1 MLEYP
6 TSPLISRILCI
17 ILCVFSSQNIPSE
30 SVLLILLQNPHV
42 PLHAVHDLIAQ
53 MQLFLQMRQ
62 NHPFDRLFYPSP
74 FIHPSSPTI
83 HRIRDLL
90 HFLRDVLAVYQ
101 HIPVLR
107 QLLRNHLH
115 RAFLLRSQREEPM
128 ELAVDRAVQR
138 QRQAAQIV
146 DERRWNVVN
155 RRFLDVR
162 RAEERY
168 FEHELHD
175 DALGCSAERHRI
187 AESAAQK
194 NHSRLEEMID
204 VVVGGAV
211 ELAQLHARLALDEH
225 VPGDEVVEDWVILG
239 VLECV
244 EIRSGRNAVAS
255 AGQLTT
261 AHRVDV
267 FGSRK
272 KRFRENTP
280 CRALREE
287 DAACPCLIGRSSR
300 ICRISILGG

>member
-1 MLEYP
+1 MISSP
-6 TSPLISRILCI
+6 KCSCSCRCGRTIPLI
-17 ILCVFSSQNIPSE
+17 VSSIY
-30 SVLLILLQNPHV
+30 
-42 PLHAVHDLIAQ
+42 
-53 MQLFLQMRQ
+53 
-62 NHPFDRLFYPSP
+62 HPP
-74 FIHPSSPTI
+74 FIHSSPTI

-101 HIPVLR
+101 HIPVLG

-146 DERRWNVVN
+146 DERRWNVVD

-225 VPGDEVVEDWVILG
+225 VAGDEVVEDWVILG

-244 EIRSGRNAVAS
+244 EIRSGGNAVAS

-272 KRFRENTP
+272 KRFRGNTP

-287 DAACPCLIGRSSR
+287 DAAFPCLIGRSSR